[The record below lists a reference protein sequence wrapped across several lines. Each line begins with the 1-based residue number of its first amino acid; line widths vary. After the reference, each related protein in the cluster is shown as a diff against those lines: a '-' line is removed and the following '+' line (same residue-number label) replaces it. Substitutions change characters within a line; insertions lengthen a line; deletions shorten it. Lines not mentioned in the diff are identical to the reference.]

1 MWLVVRPVGPIP
13 STSTQLAASAVSF
26 RPMDRCDYLRRAS
39 PKGQPTSFG
48 GTIWGVEAFAQ
59 MTPKP
64 RYQTQ
69 TPKRFRGYRLQFGS
83 SGRGRRANGKQPP
96 STERSDRVDGIAE
109 ARNFFGKPIGF
120 LGWPAPGSEDDDQVV
135 LWSSK
140 WVMEGSLRASSSC
153 GCAAGRLAKQTGCN
167 EPRADL

>member
-48 GTIWGVEAFAQ
+48 GTLWGVEAFAQ

-69 TPKRFRGYRLQFGS
+69 TPKRFRGTVSHSVLAERTTS
-83 SGRGRRANGKQPP
+83 EWKTPP
-96 STERSDRVDGIAE
+96 PTEWSDRVDGGRAQFLRE
-109 ARNFFGKPIGF
+109 ADRFS
-120 LGWPAPGSEDDDQVV
+120 APGSEDDDQVV

-140 WVMEGSLRASSSC
+140 WVMEGRLRASSSC
-153 GCAAGRLAKQTGCN
+153 GCAAGRLTKQTGCN